1 MHQRTQTKNDEA
13 KTTALLEA
21 DGQQFAEQSD
31 AEPTTDSLLL
41 VMPNNQRLASS
52 YNGTRQQRAAFN
64 DCDAALQLIFGS

>member
-1 MHQRTQTKNDEA
+1 MDQRSQNKNDEA

-41 VMPNNQRLASS
+41 AMPNNQCLASS
-52 YNGTRQQRAAFN
+52 YKRTRQQRVAFN